1 LYCTFVGEPKIKT
14 MKSIIVAFDFSKN
27 AVHAL
32 DYALVYAR
40 NLQAVVYL
48 VWVDNSKPA
57 GSLIE
62 TIDEDLRIE
71 KKNYLKKIIDDYAL
85 RYPELSF
92 EMVLGRGKIYQEIGK
107 TARRLKAELI
117 FTGTH
122 GATGFEEYWIGSNA
136 YRITTT
142 APCPVVTVNC
152 NYKITDTISH
162 ILLPLDSSLET
173 NEKLPFTS
181 DLAEKFGATLYL
193 LKIYNTPLKVI
204 RNRIDHFANE
214 AIEFLNR
221 QQVNFKVEEVESD
234 NVVSGILNFAKNK
247 EIDLIAIMTEQ
258 GNASANRFLGP
269 YAQQVINNAPIPVM
283 SLRSKDYNDTDETE
297 DENGF

>member
-1 LYCTFVGEPKIKT
+1 

-32 DYALVYAR
+32 DYALVYAK
-40 NLQAVVYL
+40 NLQADIYL
-48 VWVDNSKPA
+48 VWIDNSKPT

-71 KKNYLKKIIDDYAL
+71 KKNYLKKIIDDYTS

-92 EMVLGRGKIYQEIGK
+92 HMVLGRGKIYQEIGK

-152 NYKITDTISH
+152 NYEITGTISR

-173 NEKLPFTS
+173 TEKLPFTS
-181 DLAEKFGATLYL
+181 DLAEQFKATLFL
-193 LKIYNTPLKVI
+193 LKVYNTPLKVI
-204 RNRIDHFANE
+204 RSRIDHFAKE
-214 AIEFLNR
+214 AIDFLNQR
-221 QQVNFKVEEVESD
+221 QVQFKVEEIESD
-234 NVVSGILNFAKNK
+234 NVVSGILNFTKDK
-247 EIDLIAIMTEQ
+247 KIDLIAIMTEQ

-269 YAQQVINNAPIPVM
+269 YAQQVINNSPIPVM
-283 SLRSKDYNDTDETE
+283 SLRSKDYHDLDETDE
-297 DENGF
+297 ENEF

>member
-1 LYCTFVGEPKIKT
+1 

-27 AVHAL
+27 AIHVL

-40 NLQAVVYL
+40 NLNARVFL
-48 VWVDNSKPA
+48 VWVDNSQPQ

-62 TIDEDLRIE
+62 TIDEELRIE
-71 KKNYLKKIIDDYAL
+71 KKNYLKKIIGEYSAKHPDI
-85 RYPELSF
+85 SF
-92 EMVLGRGKIYQEIGK
+92 DMQLGKGKIYQEIGK
-107 TARRLKAELI
+107 IARKLKAEII

-152 NYKITDTISH
+152 EYPITEKIKR

-173 NEKLPFTS
+173 NEKLPFTAN
-181 DLAEKFGATLYL
+181 LAENFGATIHL
-193 LKIYNTPLKVI
+193 LKVYNTPLKVI
-204 RNRIDHFANE
+204 RNRIDGFAKE
-214 AIEFLNR
+214 AVGFLKDR
-221 QQVNFKVEEVESD
+221 DVRFVLDELETD
-234 NVVSGILNFAKNK
+234 NVVSGILRYARENK
-247 EIDLIAIMTEQ
+247 MDMIAIMTEQ

-269 YAQQVINNAPIPVM
+269 YAQQVINNAKIPVM
-283 SLRSKDYNDTDETE
+283 SLRAKDYSENQE
-297 DENGF
+297 DL